1 MSININSGDIL
12 ENFDQHVKI
21 IAGPGAGKT
30 YWLANNIKHIL
41 INSNRLGKSRKIGC
55 ITHTNTAVDTL
66 INRLNL
72 TTDKISVS
80 TIHSFLYKNVVKPYI
95 SFIANDYGFNYKKLN
110 GHDDVEIRISI
121 IIQWLD
127 SHPKKENL
135 RNPFTYNQLVN
146 FPNNMS
152 ALKNW
157 LKSLSFKLNN
167 DKKIFIDYDNSKA
180 LFLNGGS
187 QVRINAATL
196 NLLKDDFVSFK
207 KIYWAKGIMSH
218 DDVLFFSYEILTK
231 FDFVLNILRAKFP
244 YLYIDEFQDSHP
256 IQVEIIKLIAE
267 KETNIGIIGDTAQS
281 IYEFQGSSS
290 TQLLNFNLDNIQ
302 NYTISDNRRSTNQ
315 IVSLLN
321 SIRSDLIQNP
331 LRNEN
336 GDIPILLIG
345 DLNNS
350 LGFLKNDL
358 GITDF
363 TVLTRNN
370 ETVLNLEKIDRLS
383 SGDVDLLNQVKVADN
398 NYLRIKTIK
407 SFINSIEY
415 CIAGNFK
422 KSLSEMMKHNDI
434 ESEAFLTL
442 IIFSS
447 QYSKLKNKSL
457 FDFIKQLKVDFKVD
471 IPLPNSNTRKVYESI
486 SYSSFALSI
495 FSESQIERYLTIH
508 KSKGEE
514 YNNVFLVDDNLDY
527 LLDFDIKSE
536 EHRIRY
542 VAMSR
547 AREKLIISIPSL
559 EDEIRN
565 QLGSKFQI
573 YDV

>member
-72 TTDKISVS
+72 NTDKISVS

-95 SFIANDYGFNYKKLN
+95 SFIANDYGFNYEKLH

-121 IIQWLD
+121 IRQWLD
-127 SHPKKENL
+127 LHPKKENL
-135 RNPFTYNQLVN
+135 KNPFTYNQLVKL
-146 FPNNMS
+146 PNNMS

-180 LFLNGGS
+180 LFLSEGS
-187 QVRINAATL
+187 QVRINATTL
-196 NLLKDDFVSFK
+196 NLLKDDFISFK
-207 KIYWAKGIMSH
+207 KIYWAKGIISH

-267 KETNIGIIGDTAQS
+267 KETNIGIIGDMAQS
-281 IYEFQGSSS
+281 IYEFQGSNP
-290 TQLLNFNLDNIQ
+290 TQLLNFHLENIQ

-315 IVSLLN
+315 IISLLN

-336 GDIPILLIG
+336 GDTPILLIG

-350 LGFLKNDL
+350 LDFLKNDL

-398 NYLRIKTIK
+398 NYLRIKTIL

-415 CIAGNFK
+415 CVVGNFK

-457 FDFIKQLKVDFKVD
+457 FDFIKQLKVDFNVD

-514 YNNVFLVDDNLDY
+514 YNNVFLVDENLDY

-559 EDEIRN
+559 KDEIRN
-565 QLGSKFQI
+565 QLDSKFKI

>member
-41 INSNRLGKSRKIGC
+41 NNSNRLGKSRKIGC

-72 TTDKISVS
+72 TTDKILVS

-95 SFIANDYGFNYKKLN
+95 SFIANDYGFNYEKLH
-110 GHDDVEIRISI
+110 GHDDVEIRKSI

-135 RNPFTYNQLVN
+135 KNPFTYKQLVN

-157 LKSLSFKLNN
+157 LKSLSYKLDN

-196 NLLKDDFVSFK
+196 NLLKDDFISFK
-207 KIYWAKGIMSH
+207 KIYWAKGIISH

-290 TQLLNFNLDNIQ
+290 TQLLSFHLDNIQ

-336 GDIPILLIG
+336 GDNPILLIG

-350 LGFLKNDL
+350 LSFLKNDL

-363 TVLTRNN
+363 IGLTRNN
-370 ETVLNLEKIDRLS
+370 ETVLSLQNIDKS
-383 SGDVDLLNQVKVADN
+383 SSEEVDLLNQIKMADN
-398 NYLRIKTIK
+398 NYSRRKTIS
-407 SFINSIEY
+407 SFITAIEY

-422 KSLSEMMKHNDI
+422 KSLSEMMKHKDI
-434 ESEAFLTL
+434 ESEALLAL
-442 IIFSS
+442 IIISS
-447 QYSKLKNKSL
+447 QYSTLKNKSL
-457 FDFIKQLKVDFKVD
+457 FEFIKILKVDFKVD
-471 IPLPNSNTRKVYESI
+471 IPLPNSNTRKFYESI
-486 SYSSFALSI
+486 NYSNLAVGI
-495 FSESQIERYLTIH
+495 FSKTQVEKYFTVH

-514 YNNVFLVDDNLDY
+514 YNNVFLVDDDLDY
-527 LLDFDIKSE
+527 LLDFDIQSE

-547 AREKLIISIPSL
+547 AKEKLIISIPSIKV
-559 EDEIRN
+559 EIRE
-565 QLGSKFQI
+565 QLDSKFKI

>member
-66 INRLNL
+66 ISRLNL

-95 SFIANDYGFNYKKLN
+95 SFVANDYGFNYEKLH
-110 GHDDVEIRISI
+110 GHDDIEIRKSI

-127 SHPKKENL
+127 SHPKKEKL

-157 LKSLSFKLNN
+157 LKSLSFKLDN

-180 LFLNGGS
+180 LFLNGDTP
-187 QVRINAATL
+187 VRINTATL
-196 NLLKDDFVSFK
+196 NLLKDDFISFK
-207 KIYWAKGIMSH
+207 KIYWARGIMSH

-231 FDFVLNILRAKFP
+231 FDFVLNVLRAKFP
-244 YLYIDEFQDSHP
+244 YLYVDEFQDSHP

-290 TQLLNFNLDNIQ
+290 TQLLNFNLNNIQ
-302 NYTISDNRRSTNQ
+302 EYTISDNRRSTNQ

-321 SIRSDLIQNP
+321 SIRSDLTQNP

-336 GDIPILLIG
+336 GDTPILLIG

-350 LGFLKNDL
+350 LSFLKNDL

-363 TVLTRNN
+363 TGLTRNN

-383 SGDVDLLNQVKVADN
+383 SGDVDLLNQVKIADK
-398 NYLRIKTIK
+398 NYPRIKMIM

-434 ESEAFLTL
+434 ESEALLTL
-442 IIFSS
+442 IIISS
-447 QYSKLKNKSL
+447 QYSKLRNKSL

-486 SYSSFALSI
+486 NYSSFALSI
-495 FSESQIERYLTIH
+495 FSETQIERYLTIH

-547 AREKLIISIPSL
+547 AREKLIISTPSL
-559 EDEIRN
+559 KDEIRN
-565 QLGSKFQI
+565 QLDSKFQI
-573 YDV
+573 HDV

>member
-1 MSININSGDIL
+1 MN
-12 ENFDQHVKI
+12 
-21 IAGPGAGKT
+21 
-30 YWLANNIKHIL
+30 
-41 INSNRLGKSRKIGC
+41 
-55 ITHTNTAVDTL
+55 
-66 INRLNL
+66 LN
-72 TTDKISVS
+72 TDKISVS

-95 SFIANDYGFNYKKLN
+95 SFIANDYGFNYEKLH

-121 IIQWLD
+121 IRQWLD
-127 SHPKKENL
+127 LHPKKENL
-135 RNPFTYNQLVN
+135 KNPFTYNQLVKL
-146 FPNNMS
+146 PNNMS

-180 LFLNGGS
+180 LFLSGGS
-187 QVRINAATL
+187 QVRINATTL
-196 NLLKDDFVSFK
+196 NLLKDDFISFK

-281 IYEFQGSSS
+281 IYEFQGSNP
-290 TQLLNFNLDNIQ
+290 TQLLNFHLENIQ

-315 IVSLLN
+315 IISLLN

-336 GDIPILLIG
+336 GDTPILLIG

-398 NYLRIKTIK
+398 NYLRIKTIL

-415 CIAGNFK
+415 CVAGNFK

-486 SYSSFALSI
+486 SYSSFTLSI

-559 EDEIRN
+559 KDEIRN
-565 QLGSKFQI
+565 QLDSKFKI

>member
-30 YWLANNIKHIL
+30 YWLASNIKHIL

-72 TTDKISVS
+72 NTDKISVS

-95 SFIANDYGFNYKKLN
+95 SFIANDYGFNYEKLH

-121 IIQWLD
+121 IRQWLD
-127 SHPKKENL
+127 LHPKKENL
-135 RNPFTYNQLVN
+135 KNPFTYNQLVKL
-146 FPNNMS
+146 PNNMS

-180 LFLNGGS
+180 LFLSEGS
-187 QVRINAATL
+187 QVRINATTL
-196 NLLKDDFVSFK
+196 NLLKDDFISFK
-207 KIYWAKGIMSH
+207 KIYWAKGIISH

-281 IYEFQGSSS
+281 IYEFQGSNP
-290 TQLLNFNLDNIQ
+290 TQLLNFHLENIQ

-315 IVSLLN
+315 IISLLN

-336 GDIPILLIG
+336 GDTPILLIG

-350 LGFLKNDL
+350 LDFLKNDL

-398 NYLRIKTIK
+398 NYLRIKTIL

-415 CIAGNFK
+415 CVVGNFK

-457 FDFIKQLKVDFKVD
+457 FDFIKQLKVDFNVD

-559 EDEIRN
+559 KDEIRN
-565 QLGSKFQI
+565 QLDSKFKI

>member
-30 YWLANNIKHIL
+30 YWLASNIKHIL

-72 TTDKISVS
+72 NTDKISVS

-95 SFIANDYGFNYKKLN
+95 SFIANDYGFNYEKLH

-121 IIQWLD
+121 IRQWLD
-127 SHPKKENL
+127 LHPKKENL
-135 RNPFTYNQLVN
+135 KNPFTYNQLVKL
-146 FPNNMS
+146 PNNMS

-180 LFLNGGS
+180 LFLSEGS
-187 QVRINAATL
+187 QVRINATTL
-196 NLLKDDFVSFK
+196 NLLKDDFISFK
-207 KIYWAKGIMSH
+207 KIYWAKGIISH

-281 IYEFQGSSS
+281 IYEFQGSNP
-290 TQLLNFNLDNIQ
+290 TQLLNFHLENIQ

-315 IVSLLN
+315 IISLLN

-336 GDIPILLIG
+336 GDTPILLIG

-350 LGFLKNDL
+350 LDFLKNDL

-398 NYLRIKTIK
+398 NYLRIKTIL

-415 CIAGNFK
+415 CVVGNFK

-457 FDFIKQLKVDFKVD
+457 FDFIKQLKVDFNVD

-514 YNNVFLVDDNLDY
+514 YNYVFLVDDNLDY

-559 EDEIRN
+559 KDEIRN
-565 QLGSKFQI
+565 QLDSKFKI

>member
-30 YWLANNIKHIL
+30 YWLASNIKHIL

-72 TTDKISVS
+72 NTDKISVS

-95 SFIANDYGFNYKKLN
+95 SFIANDYGFNYEKLH

-121 IIQWLD
+121 IRQWLD
-127 SHPKKENL
+127 LHPKKENL
-135 RNPFTYNQLVN
+135 KNPFTYNQLVKL
-146 FPNNMS
+146 PNNMS

-180 LFLNGGS
+180 LFLSGGS
-187 QVRINAATL
+187 QVRINATTL
-196 NLLKDDFVSFK
+196 NLLKDDFISFK

-281 IYEFQGSSS
+281 IYEFQGSNP
-290 TQLLNFNLDNIQ
+290 TQLLNFHLENIQ

-315 IVSLLN
+315 IISLLN

-336 GDIPILLIG
+336 GDTPILLIG

-398 NYLRIKTIK
+398 NYLRIKTIL

-415 CIAGNFK
+415 CVVGNFK

-559 EDEIRN
+559 KDEIRN
-565 QLGSKFQI
+565 QLDSKFKI

>member
-41 INSNRLGKSRKIGC
+41 NNSNRLGKSRKIGC

-72 TTDKISVS
+72 NTDKISVS

-95 SFIANDYGFNYKKLN
+95 SFIANDYGFNYEKLH

-121 IIQWLD
+121 IRQWLD
-127 SHPKKENL
+127 LHPKKENL
-135 RNPFTYNQLVN
+135 KNPFTYNQLVKL
-146 FPNNMS
+146 PNNMS

-180 LFLNGGS
+180 LFLSEGS
-187 QVRINAATL
+187 QVRINATTL
-196 NLLKDDFVSFK
+196 NLLKDDFISFK
-207 KIYWAKGIMSH
+207 KIYWAKGIISH

-267 KETNIGIIGDTAQS
+267 KETNIGIIGDMAQS
-281 IYEFQGSSS
+281 IYEFQGSNP
-290 TQLLNFNLDNIQ
+290 TQLLNFHLENIQ

-315 IVSLLN
+315 IISLLN

-336 GDIPILLIG
+336 GDTPILLIG

-350 LGFLKNDL
+350 LDFLKNDL

-398 NYLRIKTIK
+398 NYLRIKTIL

-415 CIAGNFK
+415 CVVGNFK

-457 FDFIKQLKVDFKVD
+457 FDFIKQLKVDFNVD

-514 YNNVFLVDDNLDY
+514 YNNVFLVDENLDY

-559 EDEIRN
+559 KDEIRN
-565 QLGSKFQI
+565 QLDSKFKI

>member
-30 YWLANNIKHIL
+30 YWLASNIKHIL

-72 TTDKISVS
+72 NTDKISVS

-95 SFIANDYGFNYKKLN
+95 SFIANDYGFNYEKLH

-121 IIQWLD
+121 IRQWLD
-127 SHPKKENL
+127 LHPKKENL
-135 RNPFTYNQLVN
+135 KNPFTYNQLVKL
-146 FPNNMS
+146 PNNMS

-180 LFLNGGS
+180 LFLSEGS
-187 QVRINAATL
+187 QVRINATTL
-196 NLLKDDFVSFK
+196 NLLKDDFISFK
-207 KIYWAKGIMSH
+207 KIYWAKGIISH

-281 IYEFQGSSS
+281 IYEFQGSNP
-290 TQLLNFNLDNIQ
+290 TQLLNFHLENIQ

-315 IVSLLN
+315 IISLLN

-336 GDIPILLIG
+336 GDTPILLIG

-350 LGFLKNDL
+350 LDFLKNDL

-398 NYLRIKTIK
+398 NYLRIKTIL

-415 CIAGNFK
+415 CVAGNFK

-486 SYSSFALSI
+486 SYSSFTLSI

-559 EDEIRN
+559 KDEIRN
-565 QLGSKFQI
+565 QLDSKFKI

>member
-95 SFIANDYGFNYKKLN
+95 SFIANDYGFNYEKLN

-121 IIQWLD
+121 IRQWLD

>member
-72 TTDKISVS
+72 NTDKISVS

-95 SFIANDYGFNYKKLN
+95 SFIANDYGFNYEKLH

-121 IIQWLD
+121 IRQWLD
-127 SHPKKENL
+127 LHPKKENL
-135 RNPFTYNQLVN
+135 KNPFTYNQLVKL
-146 FPNNMS
+146 PNNMS

-196 NLLKDDFVSFK
+196 NLLKDDFISFK
-207 KIYWAKGIMSH
+207 KIYWAKGIISH

-267 KETNIGIIGDTAQS
+267 KETNIGIIGDMAQS
-281 IYEFQGSSS
+281 IYEFQGSNP
-290 TQLLNFNLDNIQ
+290 TQLLNFHLENIQ

-315 IVSLLN
+315 IISLLN

-336 GDIPILLIG
+336 GDTPILLIG

-350 LGFLKNDL
+350 LDFLKNDL

-398 NYLRIKTIK
+398 NYLRIKTIL

-415 CIAGNFK
+415 CVVGNFK

-457 FDFIKQLKVDFKVD
+457 FDFIKQLKVDFNVD

-514 YNNVFLVDDNLDY
+514 YNNVFLVDENLDY

-559 EDEIRN
+559 KDEIRN
-565 QLGSKFQI
+565 QLDSKFKI

>member
-1 MSININSGDIL
+1 MN
-12 ENFDQHVKI
+12 
-21 IAGPGAGKT
+21 
-30 YWLANNIKHIL
+30 
-41 INSNRLGKSRKIGC
+41 
-55 ITHTNTAVDTL
+55 
-66 INRLNL
+66 LN
-72 TTDKISVS
+72 TDKISVS

-95 SFIANDYGFNYKKLN
+95 SFIANDYGFNYEKLH

-121 IIQWLD
+121 IRQWLD
-127 SHPKKENL
+127 LHPKKENL
-135 RNPFTYNQLVN
+135 KNPFTYNQLVKL
-146 FPNNMS
+146 PNNMS

-180 LFLNGGS
+180 LFLSEGS
-187 QVRINAATL
+187 QVRINATTL
-196 NLLKDDFVSFK
+196 NLLKDDFISFK
-207 KIYWAKGIMSH
+207 KIYWAKGIISH

-267 KETNIGIIGDTAQS
+267 KETNIGIIGDMAQS
-281 IYEFQGSSS
+281 IYEFQGSNP
-290 TQLLNFNLDNIQ
+290 TQLLNFHLENIQ

-315 IVSLLN
+315 IISLLN

-336 GDIPILLIG
+336 GDTPILLIG

-350 LGFLKNDL
+350 LDFLKNDL

-398 NYLRIKTIK
+398 NYLRIKTIL

-415 CIAGNFK
+415 CVVGNFK

-457 FDFIKQLKVDFKVD
+457 FDFIKQLKVDFNVD

-514 YNNVFLVDDNLDY
+514 YNNVFLVDENLDY

-559 EDEIRN
+559 KDEIRN
-565 QLGSKFQI
+565 QLDSKFKI

>member
-41 INSNRLGKSRKIGC
+41 NNSNRLGKSRKIGC

-95 SFIANDYGFNYKKLN
+95 SFIANDYGFNYEKLH
-110 GHDDVEIRISI
+110 GHDDVEIRKSI

-135 RNPFTYNQLVN
+135 KNPFTYKQLVN

-196 NLLKDDFVSFK
+196 NLLKDDFISFK
-207 KIYWAKGIMSH
+207 KIYWARGVMSH

-267 KETNIGIIGDTAQS
+267 KETNIGIIGDMAQS
-281 IYEFQGSSS
+281 IYEFQGSNP
-290 TQLLNFNLDNIQ
+290 TQLLNFHLENIQ

-315 IVSLLN
+315 IISLLN

-336 GDIPILLIG
+336 GDTPILLIG

-350 LGFLKNDL
+350 LDFLKNDL

-398 NYLRIKTIK
+398 NYLRIKTIL

-415 CIAGNFK
+415 CVVGNFK

-457 FDFIKQLKVDFKVD
+457 FDFIKQLKVDFNVD

-514 YNNVFLVDDNLDY
+514 YNNVFLVDENLDY

-559 EDEIRN
+559 KDEIRN
-565 QLGSKFQI
+565 QLDSKFKI

>member
-30 YWLANNIKHIL
+30 YWLASNIKHIL

-72 TTDKISVS
+72 NTDKISVS

-95 SFIANDYGFNYKKLN
+95 SFIANDYGFNYGKLH

-121 IIQWLD
+121 IRQWLD
-127 SHPKKENL
+127 LHPKKENL
-135 RNPFTYNQLVN
+135 KNPFTYNQLVKL
-146 FPNNMS
+146 PNNMS

-180 LFLNGGS
+180 LFLSEGS
-187 QVRINAATL
+187 QVRINATTL
-196 NLLKDDFVSFK
+196 NLLKDDFISFK
-207 KIYWAKGIMSH
+207 KIYWAKGIISH

-281 IYEFQGSSS
+281 IYEFQGSNP
-290 TQLLNFNLDNIQ
+290 TQLLNFHLENIQ

-315 IVSLLN
+315 IISLLN

-336 GDIPILLIG
+336 GDTPILLIG

-350 LGFLKNDL
+350 LDFLKNDL

-398 NYLRIKTIK
+398 NYLRIKTIL

-415 CIAGNFK
+415 CVVGNFK

-457 FDFIKQLKVDFKVD
+457 FDFIKQLKVDFNVD

-559 EDEIRN
+559 KDEIRN
-565 QLGSKFQI
+565 QLDSKFKI

>member
-30 YWLANNIKHIL
+30 YWLASNIKHIL

-72 TTDKISVS
+72 NTDKISVS

-95 SFIANDYGFNYKKLN
+95 SFIANDYGFNYEKLH

-121 IIQWLD
+121 IRQWLD
-127 SHPKKENL
+127 LHPKKENL
-135 RNPFTYNQLVN
+135 KNPFTYNQLVKL
-146 FPNNMS
+146 PNNMS

-180 LFLNGGS
+180 LFLSGGS
-187 QVRINAATL
+187 QVRINATTL
-196 NLLKDDFVSFK
+196 NLLKDDFISFK

-281 IYEFQGSSS
+281 IYEFQGSNP
-290 TQLLNFNLDNIQ
+290 TQLLNFHLENIQ

-315 IVSLLN
+315 IISLLN

-336 GDIPILLIG
+336 GDTPILLIG

-398 NYLRIKTIK
+398 NYLRIKTIL

-415 CIAGNFK
+415 CVAGNFK

-486 SYSSFALSI
+486 SYSSFTLSI

-559 EDEIRN
+559 KDEIRN
-565 QLGSKFQI
+565 QLDSKFKI

>member
-30 YWLANNIKHIL
+30 YWLASNIKHIL

-72 TTDKISVS
+72 NTDKISVS

-95 SFIANDYGFNYKKLN
+95 SFIANDYGFNYEKLH

-121 IIQWLD
+121 IRQWLD
-127 SHPKKENL
+127 LHPKKENL
-135 RNPFTYNQLVN
+135 KNPFTYNQLVKL
-146 FPNNMS
+146 PNNMS

-180 LFLNGGS
+180 LFLSEGS
-187 QVRINAATL
+187 QVRINATTL
-196 NLLKDDFVSFK
+196 NLLKDDFISFK

-281 IYEFQGSSS
+281 IYEFQGSNP
-290 TQLLNFNLDNIQ
+290 TQLLNFHLENIQ

-315 IVSLLN
+315 IISLLN

-336 GDIPILLIG
+336 GDTPILLIG

-398 NYLRIKTIK
+398 NYLRIKTIL

-415 CIAGNFK
+415 CVVGNFK

-559 EDEIRN
+559 KDEIRN
-565 QLGSKFQI
+565 QLDSKFKI